1 MMKPEPVCGSGT
13 YGRDRNVA
21 LPSFKINKRVS
32 KAMLRWLMNNGHE
45 ELYQD
50 IVMKYGSTFRRRYD
64 NVPDLEYTSMYSDGI
79 YRERNTPFEGK
90 SEVYNMIAETNPD
103 FLYTPAISEV
113 LKNEMTFRS
122 AKTRKVRDP
131 NGDIYSIL
139 RFGKYDDIEV
149 GLDVFADPK
158 SKESTTNLECY

>member
-1 MMKPEPVCGSGT
+1 
-13 YGRDRNVA
+13 
-21 LPSFKINKRVS
+21 
-32 KAMLRWLMNNGHE
+32 
-45 ELYQD
+45 
-50 IVMKYGSTFRRRYD
+50 
-64 NVPDLEYTSMYSDGI
+64 
-79 YRERNTPFEGK
+79 
-90 SEVYNMIAETNPD
+90 MIAETNPD